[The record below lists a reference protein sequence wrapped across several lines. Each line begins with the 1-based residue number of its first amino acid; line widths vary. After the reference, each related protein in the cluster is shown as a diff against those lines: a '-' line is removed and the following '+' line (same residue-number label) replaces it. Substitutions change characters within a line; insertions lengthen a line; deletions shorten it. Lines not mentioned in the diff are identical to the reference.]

1 MTLDDLYRDVNAR
14 LSVYNEYRE
23 QFYSQ
28 DVIKALNDAI
38 AEVRVKATQSR
49 NAREI
54 AVTQVLDT
62 FTVSTTHPY
71 LVEST
76 LTLPLINTVDPSLS
90 ILQADFWVSGTALTN
105 GFTTAVSGD
114 QRYIGG
120 TLYSCVANHTAENN
134 FTKTFDPKDIRTF
147 YPNNGAKFFVGEIIF
162 KDGVYWK
169 VIEDF
174 VNNEDQTFAET
185 SRFSKMY
192 WAKLSSAFGVVSIY
206 PFERLGELKLLNESH
221 CTGTRGIAV
230 KDTKVYA
237 SPNVPKM
244 TITYVPEWATVT
256 NLDSTIELPTEWVS
270 EVKTMAIDKL
280 QQRLKLTPQ

>member
-49 NAREI
+49 NARQI

-62 FTVSTTHPY
+62 FTVSITHPY
-71 LVEST
+71 LVEAT
-76 LTLPLINTVDPSLS
+76 LTLPLVNTVDPLLS
-90 ILQADFWVSGTALTN
+90 ILQADFWISGTELTN
-105 GFTTAVSGD
+105 GFTTAVVGD
-114 QRYIGG
+114 QRYIAG
-120 TLYSCVANHTAENN
+120 TLYSCVASHTAQNN
-134 FTKTFDPKDIRTF
+134 FSKTFDPKNIRSF
-147 YPNNGAKFFVGEIIF
+147 YTGNNAKFFIGEIIF

-169 VIEDF
+169 VLEDF
-174 VNNEDQTFAET
+174 TNNDDQTFAEG

-192 WAKLSSAFGVVSIY
+192 WAKLSNAFGVVSIY
-206 PFERLGELKLLNESH
+206 PFERLGELKLLNDSH